1 MNTLVTTLK
10 NIKEAAMNILDKFS
24 SVEIKADNRISDA
37 DRAFC
42 VQHQEAFDKA
52 GPALEKVA
60 EAIVA
65 AKTEQQ
71 AILGSDDSEYSYL
84 SPWGVY
90 ISSNKF
96 KCDESAVYEMI
107 KKRSERF
114 ITEIVNYFQGKYTL
128 ELDGD
133 KIKKNLIPA
142 PPKEPKLPWGGYCS
156 MTSEEVDAF
165 KEKLTA
171 HKAEMQKYE
180 DDLRVHPIR
189 YEQIVDE
196 IFVQLSGFSFQERA
210 MNEFLEKC
218 WDAAHNYHGDK
229 ENFEI
234 KNDTLR
240 LTGYWCR
247 CRNESW
253 MSEPEWSTG
262 EDLRIILNAL
272 VHFDIGQMNR
282 GTEWFPALFRYSTN
296 ENVFP
301 INNLMKVKNIKLF
314 KNGRV
319 DIKFKDAVSVLEFVE
334 GYLRKRVG

>member
-1 MNTLVTTLK
+1 
-10 NIKEAAMNILDKFS
+10 MNILDKFS
-24 SVEIKADNRISDA
+24 AVEIKTDNRISDA

-42 VQHQEAFDKA
+42 VRHQEAFDKA
-52 GPALEKVA
+52 GPALEKIA

-84 SPWGVY
+84 SPWGIY
-90 ISSNKF
+90 ISSEGF
-96 KCDESAVYEMI
+96 KCDESYVYEMM

-114 ITEIVNYFQGKYTL
+114 ITKVVDYFQSKYIL

-133 KIKKNLIPA
+133 QIKEHLIPA
-142 PPKEPKLPWGGYCS
+142 APKRPELPWGGYRN
-156 MTSEEVDAF
+156 MADDEIAAYE
-165 KEKLTA
+165 EKLDA
-171 HKAEMQKYE
+171 YKAEQQKYE
-180 DDLRVHPIR
+180 DGLRTFSLR

-196 IFVQLSGFSFQERA
+196 IFIQLSGFSFQERA
-210 MNEFLEKC
+210 MNEFLKKC
-218 WDAAHNYHGDK
+218 WKAAHDYRGDK

-253 MSEPEWSTG
+253 MREPEWSTDG
-262 EDLRIILNAL
+262 DLRVILDAL
-272 VHFDIGQMNR
+272 VHYDIGQLNR
-282 GTEWFPALFRYSTN
+282 GAEWFPELFRYSTKK
-296 ENVFP
+296 NVFP
-301 INNLMKVKNIKLF
+301 INNLMKAKNIKLF

-319 DIKFKDAVSVLEFVE
+319 DIKFKDAVSVQEFVNN
-334 GYLRKRVG
+334 YLRKCAV